1 MLSLFCVL
9 TAAPARLLR
18 RGVPLRGAS
27 SDIRHYPATSGAF
40 QSWLWVEEI
49 LCDFPAVAGDLTA
62 GCVLSLQQRHGFT
75 QEEATKQNLE
85 FSAHL
90 WMRRCCFVL
99 HAVCL
104 CCLHAGQCGCH
115 FVAVEVQCL
124 LLTQD
129 HKEKDELR
137 SHNATHV
144 LTIPFLSTLHTPH
157 ATLVFIPS
165 SVPPPAC
172 DLTGSL
178 FRQSA
183 ALQSLRCCS
192 VADRPHV
199 SRVFDLHNTTPKR
212 RRAYKIQGGGW
223 SFEWIRY

>member
-1 MLSLFCVL
+1 MLSLSCVW

-18 RGVPLRGAS
+18 RGVPLQGAS

-104 CCLHAGQCGCH
+104 CCLHAGQCGWH

-129 HKEKDELR
+129 HKEKDKLR

-144 LTIPFLSTLHTPH
+144 LTIPFLSTLHTLRLYLSLPLFLLQPV
-157 ATLVFIPS
+157 ASLDPCSGSQRLCS
-165 SVPPPAC
+165 SC
-172 DLTGSL
+172 G
-178 FRQSA
+178 A
-183 ALQSLRCCS
+183 ALWQIVHTCQECLTS
-192 VADRPHV
+192 
-199 SRVFDLHNTTPKR
+199 TTQHQKGEELT
-212 RRAYKIQGGGW
+212 KFKEVGGPLN
-223 SFEWIRY
+223 E